1 MFIILQGEMREKDES
16 NRFYV
21 KDGGPSL
28 IGFLCD
34 FFGRITRERRGY
46 FYILTFSSKQGYLIH
61 QI

>member
-1 MFIILQGEMREKDES
+1 MFIILQGEMREKGES

-34 FFGRITRERRGY
+34 VLVELPGNVEAIFI
-46 FYILTFSSKQGYLIH
+46 S
-61 QI
+61 